1 MQGSVL
7 HHQLEGA
14 AEQEIPYEDRRLIA
28 PHGIGGLTTPAQ
40 IARIDDI
47 VVQQRRGMN
56 KFDGC
61 GERDV
66 PSAAVSAEPGA
77 TEGEQRAQALATACD
92 YVPGEPRNQRHR
104 ALHAIYD

>member
-1 MQGSVL
+1 
-7 HHQLEGA
+7 
-14 AEQEIPYEDRRLIA
+14 
-28 PHGIGGLTTPAQ
+28 
-40 IARIDDI
+40 
-47 VVQQRRGMN
+47 MN

-77 TEGEQRAQALATACD
+77 TEGEHRAQALAAACD